1 MSKMFNK
8 KDKQDL
14 MFEQQTVEEKQLMQ
28 VSETSDSQNN
38 NDSNLDINLIIA
50 SFQEKLSQL
59 MTEVVIKDATIKQL
73 TAIIEKQKG
82 H

>member
-1 MSKMFNK
+1 
-8 KDKQDL
+8 

>member
-1 MSKMFNK
+1 MSKMFSK

-14 MFEQQTVEEKQLMQ
+14 MFEQQTTEEKQSMQ
-28 VSETSDSQNN
+28 VSESFDSQSN

>member
-1 MSKMFNK
+1 MSKLFIK
-8 KDKQDL
+8 KNKQDL
-14 MFEQQTVEEKQLMQ
+14 MFEQQTIEEKQSMQ
-28 VSETSDSQNN
+28 LSESFDSQNN
-38 NDSNLDINLIIA
+38 NNSNLDINLIIA

-59 MTEVVIKDATIKQL
+59 MTEVVIKDATIRQL

>member
-14 MFEQQTVEEKQLMQ
+14 MFEQQTIEEKQSMQ
-28 VSETSDSQNN
+28 VSESFDSQNN

>member
-1 MSKMFNK
+1 ME
-8 KDKQDL
+8 L
-14 MFEQQTVEEKQLMQ
+14 
-28 VSETSDSQNN
+28 SESFDSQNN

>member
-14 MFEQQTVEEKQLMQ
+14 MFEQQTIEEKQSMQ
-28 VSETSDSQNN
+28 VSESFDSQSN

>member
-8 KDKQDL
+8 KNKEDL
-14 MFEQQTVEEKQLMQ
+14 IFEQPTIEEKQPMQ
-28 VSETSDSQNN
+28 VSESFDSQNN

>member
-28 VSETSDSQNN
+28 VSETSDSQKN

>member
-1 MSKMFNK
+1 MSKMFSK

-14 MFEQQTVEEKQLMQ
+14 MFEQQTTEEKQLMQ
-28 VSETSDSQNN
+28 VSESFDSQNN

>member
-1 MSKMFNK
+1 
-8 KDKQDL
+8 
-14 MFEQQTVEEKQLMQ
+14 MFEQQTIEEKHSMQL
-28 VSETSDSQNN
+28 SESFDSQNN

>member
-1 MSKMFNK
+1 MFNK

-14 MFEQQTVEEKQLMQ
+14 MFEQQTIEENHSMQ
-28 VSETSDSQNN
+28 VSESFDSQNN

>member
-1 MSKMFNK
+1 MSKMFSK

-14 MFEQQTVEEKQLMQ
+14 MFEQQTTEEKQSMQ
-28 VSETSDSQNN
+28 VSESFDSQSNS
-38 NDSNLDINLIIA
+38 DSNLDINLIIA

>member
-1 MSKMFNK
+1 MSKLFIK
-8 KDKQDL
+8 KNKQDL
-14 MFEQQTVEEKQLMQ
+14 MFEQQTIEEKQSMEL
-28 VSETSDSQNN
+28 SESFDSQNN

>member
-1 MSKMFNK
+1 
-8 KDKQDL
+8 
-14 MFEQQTVEEKQLMQ
+14 MQ
-28 VSETSDSQNN
+28 VSESFDSQSN

>member
-1 MSKMFNK
+1 MSKMFSK

-14 MFEQQTVEEKQLMQ
+14 MFEKQTTEEKQSMQ
-28 VSETSDSQNN
+28 VSESFDSQSN

>member
-1 MSKMFNK
+1 MSKLFIK
-8 KDKQDL
+8 KNKQDL
-14 MFEQQTVEEKQLMQ
+14 MFEQQTIEEKQSMQ
-28 VSETSDSQNN
+28 LSESFDSQNN

-59 MTEVVIKDATIKQL
+59 MTEVIIKDATIKQL

>member
-1 MSKMFNK
+1 MSKLFIK
-8 KDKQDL
+8 KNKQDL
-14 MFEQQTVEEKQLMQ
+14 MFEQQTIEEKQSMQ
-28 VSETSDSQNN
+28 VSESFDSQSN

>member
-1 MSKMFNK
+1 MSKLFIK
-8 KDKQDL
+8 KNKQDL
-14 MFEQQTVEEKQLMQ
+14 MFEQQTIEEKHSMQL
-28 VSETSDSQNN
+28 SESFDSQNN

>member
-1 MSKMFNK
+1 MSKLFIK
-8 KDKQDL
+8 KNKQDL
-14 MFEQQTVEEKQLMQ
+14 MFEQQTIEEKQPMQ
-28 VSETSDSQNN
+28 LSESFDSQNN

-59 MTEVVIKDATIKQL
+59 MTELVIKDATIKQL

>member
-14 MFEQQTVEEKQLMQ
+14 MFEQQTIEEKQLMQ
-28 VSETSDSQNN
+28 VSESFDSQNN

>member
-14 MFEQQTVEEKQLMQ
+14 MFEQQTTEEKQLMQ
-28 VSETSDSQNN
+28 VSESFDSQNN

>member
-1 MSKMFNK
+1 MSKLFIK
-8 KDKQDL
+8 KNKQDL
-14 MFEQQTVEEKQLMQ
+14 MFEQQTIEEKQSMQ
-28 VSETSDSQNN
+28 LSESFDSQNN